1 MLSRRE
7 VLIGTAAA
15 AAATLVRAGTTVFAS
30 ASQPSTA
37 VNFDVP
43 AGACD
48 THTHV
53 FGDPRRF
60 PFAAAR
66 NYTPEPASV
75 AEMRALHKAL
85 HTDRVVIVHPTVY
98 GTDNSCTLDG
108 MKQLG
113 SIVRGIAVIDEKTP
127 ESALDEMDRAGMRG
141 IRVNLETT
149 GQSDPAVARQRFQ
162 EAVDRIKRRSKWH
175 IQVYTRLTVIEAIKD
190 QVTAAPMPVV
200 FDHFGGAQ
208 AALGVSQPG
217 FDTLLNLVR
226 TGKAYVKISAPYRSS
241 TKPPDYADVTP
252 LGKALVGANP
262 QRILWGSD
270 WPHPASPVA
279 HRPVT
284 EITPLWQVDDGRIF
298 NQLPIWAPDASM
310 RKTILVENPA
320 KLYGF

>member
-1 MLSRRE
+1 MLTRRE

-15 AAATLVRAGTTVFAS
+15 GAAALVRDGTPVFAS
-30 ASQPSTA
+30 ASQPSTP

-53 FGDPRRF
+53 FGDPGRF
-60 PFAAAR
+60 PFAATR
-66 NYTPEPASV
+66 NYTPESASV
-75 AEMRALHKAL
+75 EEMRALHRAL
-85 HTDRVVIVHPTVY
+85 HTDRVVIVHPSVY

-113 SIVRGIAVIDEKTP
+113 SIARGIAVIDEKTT
-127 ESALDEMDRAGMRG
+127 ESSLDEMDRAGVRG
-141 IRVNLETT
+141 IRVNLETS
-149 GQSDPAVARQRFQ
+149 GQSDPAVGRQRFQ

-175 IQVYTRLTVIEAIKD
+175 IQVYTRLSVIEGIKD
-190 QVTAAPMPVV
+190 RVMAAPMPVV

-226 TGKAYVKISAPYRSS
+226 AGKAYVKISAPYRSS
-241 TKPPDYADVTP
+241 TKPPDYADVAP
-252 LGKALVGANP
+252 LAKALIGANP
-262 QRILWGSD
+262 QRMLWGSD
-270 WPHPASPVA
+270 WPHPAAPVA

-284 EITPLWQVDDGRIF
+284 DITPLWQVDDGRIF
-298 NQLPIWAPDASM
+298 NQLPVWAPDAAV

>member
-15 AAATLVRAGTTVFAS
+15 AAATLVRAETTVFAS

-85 HTDRVVIVHPTVY
+85 HTDRVVIVHPSVY

-113 SIVRGIAVIDEKTP
+113 SIARGIAVIDEKTP
-127 ESALDEMDRAGMRG
+127 ESALDEMDRAGIRG
-141 IRVNLETT
+141 IRVNLETS
-149 GQSDPAVARQRFQ
+149 GQSDPAVGRQRFQ
-162 EAVDRIKRRSKWH
+162 EAVDRIKLRSKWH
-175 IQVYTRLTVIEAIKD
+175 IQVYTRLSVIEGIKD
-190 QVTAAPMPVV
+190 QVMAAPMPVV

-226 TGKAYVKISAPYRSS
+226 AGKAYVKISAPYRSS
-241 TKPPDYADVTP
+241 TKPPDYADVAP
-252 LGKALVGANP
+252 LAKALIAANP
-262 QRILWGSD
+262 QRMLWGSD
-270 WPHPASPVA
+270 WPHPAAPVA

-284 EITPLWQVDDGRIF
+284 DITPLWQVDDGRIL
-298 NQLPIWAPDASM
+298 NQLPLWAPDAGM

>member
-1 MLSRRE
+1 
-7 VLIGTAAA
+7 LIGAATA
-15 AAATLVRAGTTVFAS
+15 AAATLARGGTPVFAT
-30 ASQPSTA
+30 ASQPSTP

-53 FGDPRRF
+53 FGDPQRF
-60 PFAAAR
+60 PFAPAR
-66 NYTPEPASV
+66 AYTPEQASI
-75 AEMRALHKAL
+75 AEMRALHTAL
-85 HTDRVVIVHPTVY
+85 HTQRVVIVHPSVY

-175 IQVYTRLTVIEAIKD
+175 IQVYTRLSVIEAIKD
-190 QVTAAPMPVV
+190 QVTAAPMPIV

-217 FDTLLNLVR
+217 FDTLLSLVR
-226 TGKAYVKISAPYRSS
+226 SGKAYVKISAPYRSS
-241 TKPPDYADVTP
+241 TKPPDYADVAP
-252 LGKALVGANP
+252 LAKALIGANP
-262 QRILWGSD
+262 QHILWGSD

-284 EITPLWQVDDGRIF
+284 EVTPLWQVDDGRIF
-298 NQLPIWAPDASM
+298 NQLPIWAPDENV

>member
-1 MLSRRE
+1 
-7 VLIGTAAA
+7 
-15 AAATLVRAGTTVFAS
+15 
-30 ASQPSTA
+30 
-37 VNFDVP
+37 
-43 AGACD
+43 
-48 THTHV
+48 
-53 FGDPRRF
+53 
-60 PFAAAR
+60 
-66 NYTPEPASV
+66 
-75 AEMRALHKAL
+75 
-85 HTDRVVIVHPTVY
+85 VIVHPSVY

-175 IQVYTRLTVIEAIKD
+175 IQVYTRLSVIEAIKD
-190 QVTAAPMPVV
+190 QVTAAPMPIV

-226 TGKAYVKISAPYRSS
+226 SGKAYVKISAPYRSS
-241 TKPPDYADVTP
+241 TKPPDYADVAP
-252 LGKALVGANP
+252 LAKALIGANP
-262 QRILWGSD
+262 QHILWGSD

-284 EITPLWQVDDGRIF
+284 EVTPLSQVDDGRIF
-298 NQLPIWAPDASM
+298 NQLPLWAPDEKV
-310 RKTILVENPA
+310 RKSILVENPA

>member
-15 AAATLVRAGTTVFAS
+15 GVNEFFRGGTTLFAS
-30 ASQPSTA
+30 AAQPSTP

-43 AGACD
+43 AGAFDC
-48 THTHV
+48 HTHV

-60 PFAAAR
+60 PFATAR
-66 NYTPEPASV
+66 AYTPEPASV
-75 AEMRALHKAL
+75 EEMRALHSAL
-85 HTDRVVIVHPTVY
+85 HTDRVVIVHPSVY

-113 SIVRGIAVIDEKTP
+113 RIVRGIAVIDEKTP

-141 IRVNLETT
+141 IRINLETS

-162 EAVDRIKRRSKWH
+162 EAVERIKRRSKWH
-175 IQVYTRLTVIEAIKD
+175 IQVYTRLSVIEGIKD
-190 QVTAAPMPVV
+190 QVMAAPMPVV

-217 FDTLLNLVR
+217 FDTLLDLVR
-226 TGKAYVKISAPYRSS
+226 KGKAYVKISAPYRSS
-241 TKPPDYADVTP
+241 TQLPDYADVAP
-252 LGKALVGANP
+252 LAKALIAANP

-284 EITPLWQVDDGRIF
+284 DITPLWQVDDGRIF
-298 NQLPIWAPDASM
+298 NHLPVWAPDAAL

>member
-1 MLSRRE
+1 MLTRRE

-15 AAATLVRAGTTVFAS
+15 AAATLVRGGTAVFAS
-30 ASQPSTA
+30 ASQPSTP
-37 VNFDVP
+37 VNFDIP
-43 AGACD
+43 PGACD

-66 NYTPEPASV
+66 NYTPEQASV

-85 HTDRVVIVHPTVY
+85 HTDRVVIVHPSVY

-108 MKQLG
+108 IKQLG
-113 SIVRGIAVIDEKTP
+113 SIARGIAVIDERTP
-127 ESALDEMDRAGMRG
+127 ESALDEMDRAGIRG
-141 IRVNLETT
+141 IRVNLETS
-149 GQSDPAVARQRFQ
+149 GQSDPAVGRQRFQ

-175 IQVYTRLTVIEAIKD
+175 IQVYTRLSVIEGIKD
-190 QVTAAPMPVV
+190 QVMAAPMPVV

-226 TGKAYVKISAPYRSS
+226 AGKAYVKISAPYRSS
-241 TKPPDYADVTP
+241 MKPPDYADVAP
-252 LGKALVGANP
+252 IAKALIGANP
-262 QRILWGSD
+262 QRMLWGSD
-270 WPHPASPVA
+270 WPHPAAPVA
-279 HRPVT
+279 HRTVT
-284 EITPLWQVDDGRIF
+284 DITPLWQVDDGLIF
-298 NQLPIWAPDASM
+298 NQLPLWAPDAAL

>member
-1 MLSRRE
+1 MLTRRE

-15 AAATLVRAGTTVFAS
+15 GAAALIRGRMPVFAS
-30 ASQPSTA
+30 ASQPSTP

-43 AGACD
+43 PGACD

-53 FGDPRRF
+53 FGDPQRF

-85 HTDRVVIVHPTVY
+85 HTDRVVIVHPSVY

-108 MKQLG
+108 MKQFG
-113 SIVRGIAVIDEKTP
+113 SISRGIAVIDEKTP
-127 ESALDEMDRAGMRG
+127 ESALDEMDRAGIRG
-141 IRVNLETT
+141 IRINLETS
-149 GQSDPAVARQRFQ
+149 GQSDPAVGRQRFQ

-175 IQVYTRLTVIEAIKD
+175 IQVYTRLSVIEGIKD
-190 QVTAAPMPVV
+190 QVMAAPMPVV

-208 AALGVSQPG
+208 AALGVGQPG
-217 FDTLLNLVR
+217 FDTLLSLVR
-226 TGKAYVKISAPYRSS
+226 AGKAYVKISAPYRSS
-241 TKPPDYADVTP
+241 TQPPDYADVAP
-252 LGKALVGANP
+252 LAKALIGANP
-262 QRILWGSD
+262 QRMLWGSD

-284 EITPLWQVDDGRIF
+284 DITPLWQVDDGRIF
-298 NQLPIWAPDASM
+298 NQLPVWAPDAAV

>member
-7 VLIGTAAA
+7 VLIGATAA
-15 AAATLVRAGTTVFAS
+15 AAATLFRGGTTAFAS
-30 ASQPSTA
+30 TSQPSTP

-66 NYTPEPASV
+66 NYTPEQASV

-85 HTDRVVIVHPTVY
+85 HTDRVVIVHPSVY

-113 SIVRGIAVIDEKTP
+113 SIARGIAVIDEQTP
-127 ESALDEMDRAGMRG
+127 ESALDEMDRAGIRG
-141 IRVNLETT
+141 IRVNLETS
-149 GQSDPAVARQRFQ
+149 GQSDPAVGRQRFQ

-175 IQVYTRLTVIEAIKD
+175 IQVYTRLSVIEGIKD
-190 QVTAAPMPVV
+190 QVMAAPMPVV

-226 TGKAYVKISAPYRSS
+226 AGKAYVKISAPYRSS
-241 TKPPDYADVTP
+241 TKPPDYADVAP
-252 LGKALVGANP
+252 LANALIAANP

-270 WPHPASPVA
+270 WPHPAAPVA

-284 EITPLWQVDDGRIF
+284 DITPLWQVDDGRIF
-298 NQLPIWAPDASM
+298 NQLPVWAPDAAV

>member
-7 VLIGTAAA
+7 VLIGAAA
-15 AAATLVRAGTTVFAS
+15 AGAVALVRGGITVFAS
-30 ASQPSTA
+30 ASQPSTL

-53 FGDPRRF
+53 FGDPQHF
-60 PFAAAR
+60 PFAAVRA
-66 NYTPEPASV
+66 YTPEPASV
-75 AEMRALHKAL
+75 AEMRALHSAL
-85 HTDRVVIVHPTVY
+85 HTDRVVVVHPSVY

-113 SIVRGIAVIDEKTP
+113 SIARGIAVIDEKTP

-175 IQVYTRLTVIEAIKD
+175 IQVYTRLSVIEGIKE
-190 QVTAAPMPVV
+190 QVMAAPMPVV

-241 TKPPDYADVTP
+241 TKPPDYADVAP
-252 LGKALVGANP
+252 LAKALIAANA

-298 NQLPIWAPDASM
+298 NQLPLWAPDAAL
-310 RKTILVENPA
+310 RKTILVTNPA